1 MKIERTFCTLLIILT
16 IVSILLAGCTSKS
29 SEPAPPNL
37 PTTAHEART
46 PVPAAT
52 SVPVAEKTT
61 EPMTTPT
68 EEATALSASSAP
80 AAPADMSLYE
90 EGGFSI
96 SYPDRFSPISNSS
109 LDKMRT
115 VAQGQG
121 IDILTILTANDSK
134 DSIQVTKQVADSSIE
149 GIYNEKM
156 AISNE
161 VTLNGSVDVKSM
173 RFVKYDVEKQTL
185 ADGTGAVKV
194 TAENSDNGTAVT
206 YLLYSAGTIY
216 NINFIYENP
225 ERAGTQ
231 ESVRDAVL
239 RTIHLA

>member
-1 MKIERTFCTLLIILT
+1 MKIERTFCVLLFILT
-16 IVSILLAGCTSKS
+16 IVSIMFAGCTSKS
-29 SEPAPPNL
+29 PEPAPANL

-46 PVPAAT
+46 PVPVETSLPAT
-52 SVPVAEKTT
+52 EKTT
-61 EPMTTPT
+61 VPEITPT
-68 EEATALSASSAP
+68 EEFTALTAASVP
-80 AAPADMSLYE
+80 DAPADMSLYE

-96 SYPDRFSPISNSS
+96 SYPDRFSPISDSS
-109 LDKMRT
+109 LEKMRT
-115 VAQGQG
+115 VAQPQG

-134 DSIQVTKQVADSSIE
+134 DSIQVTKQVAESSIE

-173 RFVKYDVEKQTL
+173 RFVKYDVEKQML
-185 ADGTGAVKV
+185 ADGTGVVKV

-206 YLLYSAGTIY
+206 CLLYNAGTTY

-231 ESVRDAVL
+231 ESVRDAVM